1 MKNKKIN
8 QVMYLFIQRPVYILE
23 ILTRDLLKIN
33 LDNFFKNMESYNIAI
48 LFINHSLLPKIILN
62 RLKCQEDMVL
72 PNIKS
77 QKNQLKQEIN

>member
-1 MKNKKIN
+1 MH
-8 QVMYLFIQRPVYILE
+8 LFIQRHVYILE

-33 LDNFFKNMESYNIAI
+33 LDNFFKSMESYNIAI

-62 RLKCQEDMVL
+62 RLKCQGDMAL